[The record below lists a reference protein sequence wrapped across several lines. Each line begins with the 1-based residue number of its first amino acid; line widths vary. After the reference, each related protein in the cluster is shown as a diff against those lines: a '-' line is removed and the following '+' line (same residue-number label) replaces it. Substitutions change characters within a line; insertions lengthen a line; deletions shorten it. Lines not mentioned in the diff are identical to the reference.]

1 MELSGTVV
9 PMATPTRGTDRT
21 VDVDTL
27 RQFTE
32 RLTETG
38 VSGLFPASSIGEF
51 PSLEPSAA
59 RRVVRTVTEATG
71 ESTAV
76 LAGCCGTSV
85 DTVVANVESAA
96 AAGADAAVVV
106 SPYYLGTTQPGLER
120 FFTAVAEEATLPFL
134 LYNIPGLTG
143 HQLEVDL
150 VQSLATHENVI
161 GLKDTSG
168 DLTYHHRVIEA
179 TPPEFAVFQG
189 ATEMAAASLGVGADG
204 IIAGPANVFPAAM
217 AALYEA
223 HATGDRR
230 TAEQLTRDVVLPVVT
245 AYRDI
250 PTAAA
255 VKHLLKRD
263 GLDVGEP
270 LPPLPT
276 LSAAERER
284 LDDCYATVSAR
295 LQETPPAE

>member
-1 MELSGTVV
+1 
-9 PMATPTRGTDRT
+9 
-21 VDVDTL
+21 
-27 RQFTE
+27 
-32 RLTETG
+32 
-38 VSGLFPASSIGEF
+38 
-51 PSLEPSAA
+51 
-59 RRVVRTVTEATG
+59 
-71 ESTAV
+71 
-76 LAGCCGTSV
+76 
-85 DTVVANVESAA
+85 
-96 AAGADAAVVV
+96 
-106 SPYYLGTTQPGLER
+106 
-120 FFTAVAEEATLPFL
+120 
-134 LYNIPGLTG
+134 
-143 HQLEVDL
+143 
-150 VQSLATHENVI
+150 
-161 GLKDTSG
+161 
-168 DLTYHHRVIEA
+168 VIEA